1 MKSYVI
7 KLEDKSAFTNIC
19 KSKNIMFKEEDFKTD
34 RINDTFS
41 FEVMDDEKIENID
54 ALLKQHPNIDVL
66 KRSSI
71 KESHFSLFRIIR
83 GN

>member
-7 KLEDKSAFTNIC
+7 KLEDKSAFINIC
-19 KSKNIMFKEEDFKTD
+19 KSKGIEFKEGDFKTD

-41 FEVMDDEKIENID
+41 FKIMDEEKIKNID
-54 ALLKQHPNIDVL
+54 TLLKLHPDVDVL

-71 KESHFSLFRIIR
+71 KESYFSLFRIIR

>member
-19 KSKNIMFKEEDFKTD
+19 KSKGIEFKEGDFKTD

-41 FEVMDDEKIENID
+41 LEVMDDEKVKNID
-54 ALLKQHPNIDVL
+54 TLLKQHSSIDVL

-71 KESHFSLFRIIR
+71 KESYFSLLRIIR

>member
-7 KLEDKSAFTNIC
+7 KLEDKAAFINIC
-19 KSKNIMFKEEDFKTD
+19 SAKGIEFKEEDFKTD

-41 FEVMDDEKIENID
+41 FEVMDDERVKNID
-54 ALLKQHPNIDVL
+54 TLIKQHPNIDVL

-71 KESHFSLFRIIR
+71 KESYFSLFRIIR

>member
-7 KLEDKSAFTNIC
+7 KLEDKAAFTNMCSAKGIE
-19 KSKNIMFKEEDFKTD
+19 FKTQDFKTD

-41 FEVMDDEKIENID
+41 FEIMDEDKIKNID
-54 ALLKQHPNIDVL
+54 DLLKQHPNIDVL

-71 KESHFSLFRIIR
+71 KESYFSLFRIIR

>member
-7 KLEDKSAFTNIC
+7 KLENKSAFTNIC
-19 KSKNIMFKEEDFKTD
+19 RSKGIEFKEGDFKTD

-41 FEVMDDEKIENID
+41 FEVMDEEKIKNID
-54 ALLKQHPNIDVL
+54 TLLKQHPDVDVL

>member
-1 MKSYVI
+1 
-7 KLEDKSAFTNIC
+7 
-19 KSKNIMFKEEDFKTD
+19 
-34 RINDTFS
+34 
-41 FEVMDDEKIENID
+41 MDDEKIENID